1 MKCPG
6 ERGGQ
11 IPPLSRWRRYPSGVF
26 TRWMLLLAVALL
38 APPGPGAGR
47 AADAVPGLDEVPL
60 SQLLEIVV
68 AGRDLLA
75 FDARAGG
82 QITERLR
89 LDERVLWQGSRGQV
103 GAVLTDQ
110 RILAV
115 GVGSSSW
122 QGVEVQREEMPPE
135 QALLGD
141 RLLMVVT
148 NRRVIGFAGEPGN
161 LSEQALGL
169 AEEVL
174 ARRVGENV
182 AVLVTDRRALGLS
195 SFQGGFAE
203 RKLQLKERVESVSA
217 AANLATLRSDR
228 RILIFRSPTR
238 SWEERRLDLN

>member
-1 MKCPG
+1 
-6 ERGGQ
+6 
-11 IPPLSRWRRYPSGVF
+11 
-26 TRWMLLLAVALL
+26 MLLLAVGLL
-38 APPGPGAGR
+38 APPGPGASR

-82 QITERLR
+82 QITKRLR
-89 LDERVLWQGSRGQV
+89 LEERVLWKGSRGQV

-115 GVGSSSW
+115 GVGSASW
-122 QGVEVQREEMPPE
+122 QEVELQRGESPSG

-161 LSEQALGL
+161 LSEQPLGL

-174 ARRVGENV
+174 ARRVG
-182 AVLVTDRRALGLS
+182 
-195 SFQGGFAE
+195 
-203 RKLQLKERVESVSA
+203 
-217 AANLATLRSDR
+217 
-228 RILIFRSPTR
+228 
-238 SWEERRLDLN
+238 